1 MNALLECSME
11 IGQMNFK
18 VMSILDAGETTKYGH
33 PTPTQV
39 NVKATEG
46 KCILISGHDLKDLC
60 NLLEQTEGTGVNVY
74 THGEMLPA
82 HGYPEL
88 RKFKHLIGNYGSGW
102 QNQQVEFARFP
113 GPIVMTSNCIIDPT
127 VGAYDD
133 RIWTRSI
140 VGWPGVNHLEG
151 EDFSPVIA
159 QAQQM
164 AGFPYSE
171 IPHLITVGFGRQT
184 LLGAAD
190 TLIDLVS
197 REKLRHIFL
206 VGGCDGARGERNY
219 FTDFA
224 TSVPDDCLILTPPVV
239 NTASTNW
246 TLAISKGCRAW
257 STPGSVMTLTRRL
270 FWRSRWR
277 RNWAV
282 ASTIC
287 RCRWCSPGSNR
298 KRSSSC

>member
-1 MNALLECSME
+1 
-11 IGQMNFK
+11 
-18 VMSILDAGETTKYGH
+18 
-33 PTPTQV
+33 
-39 NVKATEG
+39 
-46 KCILISGHDLKDLC
+46 
-60 NLLEQTEGTGVNVY
+60 
-74 THGEMLPA
+74 
-82 HGYPEL
+82 
-88 RKFKHLIGNYGSGW
+88 
-102 QNQQVEFARFP
+102 
-113 GPIVMTSNCIIDPT
+113 MTSNCIIDPT

-140 VGWPGVNHLEG
+140 VGWPGVSHLEG
-151 EDFSPVIA
+151 DNFGPVIA

-239 NTASTNW
+239 NTVSTNW
-246 TLAISKGCRAW
+246 ISVISKVCRVW
-257 STPGSVMTLTRRL
+257 LMPVSVTMHTL
-270 FWRSRWR
+270 
-277 RNWAV
+277 
-282 ASTIC
+282 
-287 RCRWCSPGSNR
+287 P
-298 KRSSSC
+298 SSSP

>member
-1 MNALLECSME
+1 
-11 IGQMNFK
+11 
-18 VMSILDAGETTKYGH
+18 
-33 PTPTQV
+33 
-39 NVKATEG
+39 
-46 KCILISGHDLKDLC
+46 
-60 NLLEQTEGTGVNVY
+60 
-74 THGEMLPA
+74 
-82 HGYPEL
+82 
-88 RKFKHLIGNYGSGW
+88 
-102 QNQQVEFARFP
+102 
-113 GPIVMTSNCIIDPT
+113 
-127 VGAYDD
+127 
-133 RIWTRSI
+133 
-140 VGWPGVNHLEG
+140 
-151 EDFSPVIA
+151 
-159 QAQQM
+159 M

-246 TLAISKGCRAW
+246 TLAISKGCRAR

-287 RCRWCSPGSNR
+287 RCRWCSLVRTESDRHPADAAVAGCEKHR
-298 KRSSSC
+298 HRSDGTGFFTPDLLAVLNEKFGLRSVTTVEQDMQQLLSA

>member
-1 MNALLECSME
+1 
-11 IGQMNFK
+11 
-18 VMSILDAGETTKYGH
+18 
-33 PTPTQV
+33 
-39 NVKATEG
+39 
-46 KCILISGHDLKDLC
+46 
-60 NLLEQTEGTGVNVY
+60 
-74 THGEMLPA
+74 
-82 HGYPEL
+82 
-88 RKFKHLIGNYGSGW
+88 
-102 QNQQVEFARFP
+102 
-113 GPIVMTSNCIIDPT
+113 MTSNCIIDPT

-159 QAQQM
+159 RAQQM

-224 TSVPDDCLILTPPVV
+224 TSVPDDCLILT
-239 NTASTNW
+239 TACGKYRFNK
-246 TLAISKGCRAW
+246 LDFGDIEGLLRA
-257 STPGSVMTLTRRL
+257 GRR
-270 FWRSRWR
+270 R
-277 RNWAV
+277 AV
-282 ASTIC
+282 
-287 RCRWCSPGSNR
+287 
-298 KRSSSC
+298 